1 VAVGFGSNLLAL
13 RVSRNLENATGKV
26 ATSFQRLSSGSR
38 INKGS
43 DDAAGLAISSS
54 LNARSRIYGQSIRNI
69 SEATSRINVASS
81 TVSGLSEI
89 VNRLSELAQQA
100 SNGTL
105 SGKHRTVINAEASAL
120 VTEYNRTVQS
130 TQYQE
135 ITIIDGSNDNLSIRS
150 GIGETKDTE
159 IKIGQEMGTAAGD
172 GTFSASTTFSTFHVG
187 VAAGDINNDGK
198 MDIVG
203 DQYSG
208 STVAYLGN
216 GDGTFTQSQS
226 WSFNDGD
233 MRLAD
238 FNNDGKLDVAGVV
251 ANGPVRVALGNGDG
265 TFGATSSVS
274 VGTGAWAMTVADLNN
289 DGNTDI
295 IGNNTDGTI
304 GIRLG
309 TGSGTFNSLI
319 TLSSGGGAQGVSTGD
334 LNNDGNADIV
344 TNSGYL
350 LGRGDGT
357 FGTLN
362 TSAKGAIAL
371 DLNSDG
377 TLDLVGMSGGTQ
389 VVTYLGNGDGTFK
402 AGVNAANQSASLH
415 QMWAYSADFTGDGKQ
430 EVVISTRTSL
440 DVYKSNGN
448 GTLTNIATLTS
459 GDPGT
464 NAAIADFN
472 GDGTQDVIAGDSPSQ
487 NAARLWLGNADSSGR
502 RKNVIDQLDLTS
514 VATARS
520 AVDWCRSQVQRLA
533 REQGMLG
540 ASQSRLESQLG
551 NLQGGKL
558 ESTEAAS
565 RITDADFAEEV
576 SKKATAEILQGSS
589 VALLAQANLQPQV
602 ALNVLRGELGKK
614 Q

>member
-1 VAVGFGSNLLAL
+1 MSVSLGSNLLAL
-13 RVSRNLENATGKV
+13 RVGRNLESATNKV
-26 ATSFQRLSSGSR
+26 SSSYERLSSGMR
-38 INKGS
+38 INKGA

-69 SEATSRINVASS
+69 NEVISRVSVASS

-89 VNRLSELAQQA
+89 VNRLAELSAQA

-105 SGKHRTVINAEASAL
+105 SGKQRSVVNSEARAL
-120 VTEYNRTVQS
+120 TEEYNRAVQS
-130 TQYQE
+130 TQYQG
-135 ITIIDGSNDNLSIRS
+135 IAVIDGTDDNLSLRN
-150 GIGETKDTE
+150 GIGEASETQVR
-159 IKIGQEMGTAAGD
+159 IAQEMGTAAGD
-172 GTFSASTTFSTFHVG
+172 GTFTAGTAFSTFHVG

-203 DQYSG
+203 DQYGG

-216 GDGTFTQSQS
+216 GDGSFTQSQS

-238 FNNDGKLDVAGVV
+238 FNNDGKLDVAGV
-251 ANGPVRVALGNGDG
+251 AAYGPIRVALGNGDG

-274 VGTGAWAMTVADLNN
+274 VGTGSWAMTVADLNN

-319 TLSSGGGAQGVSTGD
+319 TLSSGGGMQGVSTGD

-344 TNSGYL
+344 TNTGYL

-357 FGTLN
+357 FGALN
-362 TSAKGAIAL
+362 TSAKGAVAL

-377 TLDLVGMSGGTQ
+377 NLDLVGMTGGTQ
-389 VVTYLGNGDGTFK
+389 VVTYLGNGNGTFQ
-402 AGVNAANQSASLH
+402 AGVNTANQSTSLN

-430 EVVISTRTSL
+430 DVAITTRSSL
-440 DVYKSNGN
+440 DIYKSNGN
-448 GTLTNIATLTS
+448 GTLTNIGTLTT

-464 NAAIADFN
+464 NVAIADFN
-472 GDGTQDVIAGDSPSQ
+472 GDGTQDVIAGGSPTTD
-487 NAARLWLGNADSSGR
+487 AARLWLGDADSSGR

-514 VATARS
+514 VASARS
-520 AVDWCRSQVQRLA
+520 ALDWCRNQVQRLA

-540 ASQSRLESQLG
+540 SYESRLESQLA
-551 NLQGGKL
+551 NVQASKF
-558 ESTEAAS
+558 SSAEAAS
-565 RITDADFAEEV
+565 RITDTDVAQEISGQINAG
-576 SKKATAEILQGSS
+576 ILQKSS
-589 VALLAQANLQPQV
+589 VSLLAQANLQPEV
-602 ALNVLRGELGKK
+602 ALTVLRGEIGKR
-614 Q
+614 